1 MTTKKPT
8 TKEPVT
14 ALAVATAATREL
26 TPGIW
31 AMIEKM
37 APAMF
42 KSRLFG
48 VTSIEQA
55 EAIMLKG
62 FELGLSMTAS
72 FELVQVIQGK
82 PALSPRGA
90 MALLLSSP
98 VMKDIEI
105 KRLEGQKGFIGY
117 ECTMTRASGF
127 THTSKFTMD
136 DAAKADLVKA
146 NSGWMKYPENMC
158 LWRAIGFAADVVA
171 PDVVAGMTSIMK
183 APEMYGVALTEG
195 GDVVDAPTFDS
206 ALSDLEKEFGAE
218 KIYNVYRTIP
228 QTFEQIAEVRKA
240 LAANDGQI
248 PSNGQVEEV
257 RAKLE
262 AEASK

>member
-1 MTTKKPT
+1 MATKKNT
-8 TKEPVT
+8 TQSEPVT
-14 ALAVATAATREL
+14 ALAVQTAATREL

-31 AMIEKM
+31 SMIEKM

-90 MALLLSSP
+90 MAILLSSP
-98 VMKDIEI
+98 LVKEI
-105 KRLEGQKGFIGY
+105 TITKLIDKNLFIGY
-117 ECTMTRASGF
+117 ECLMSRTTGFSFIGRFTLEDAKRAG
-127 THTSKFTMD
+127 
-136 DAAKADLVKA
+136 LVKPD
-146 NSGWMKYPENMC
+146 SGWAKYPENMC
-158 LWRAIGFAADVVA
+158 LWRAVGFAADVVF
-171 PDVVAGMTSIMK
+171 PDVTAGMTTLMK

-195 GDVVDAPTFDS
+195 GDVIDANATNIPTVDPLQELITQYGYEAIMT
-206 ALSDLEKEFGAE
+206 
-218 KIYNVYRTIP
+218 
-228 QTFEQIAEVRKA
+228 
-240 LAANDGQI
+240 ANDGAI

-257 RAKLE
+257 RKKLE
-262 AEASK
+262 SNGT